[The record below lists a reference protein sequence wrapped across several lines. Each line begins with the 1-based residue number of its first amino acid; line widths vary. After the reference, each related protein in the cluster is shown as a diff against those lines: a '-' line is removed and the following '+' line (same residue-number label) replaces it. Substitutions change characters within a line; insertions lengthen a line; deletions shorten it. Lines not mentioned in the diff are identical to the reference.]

1 MRCMHL
7 LNRQHYQMPYSYCAM
22 QRTVGIQDR
31 NLQSS
36 NGVQLQYTA

>member
-1 MRCMHL
+1 MRCMHIL
-7 LNRQHYQMPYSYCAM
+7 SRQHYQMPYSYCAM